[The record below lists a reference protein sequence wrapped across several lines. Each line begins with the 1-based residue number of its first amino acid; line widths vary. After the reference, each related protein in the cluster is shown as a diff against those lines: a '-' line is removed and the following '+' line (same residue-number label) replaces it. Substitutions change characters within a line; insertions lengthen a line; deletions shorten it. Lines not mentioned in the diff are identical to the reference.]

1 MRFMNFGRTVTRLF
15 CESLS
20 IGEIEESY
28 LTRPSLRVKHVEF
41 RPRHPRV
48 IPRLINFLERQSQR
62 KLLAFSILTIILL
75 GTLDVYTGVEIHFLL
90 LYLIPVFVAS
100 WFVSRN
106 AGLSLA
112 FFASV
117 VWFAADSLNGRSYS
131 SGWIAYWNLL
141 MRTGVFVIFTITQAQ
156 LRARIV
162 ELSHLAQVIFL
173 HPARSRFVNFFSKPR
188 YFVFIVAR
196 VIIS

>member
-41 RPRHPRV
+41 RPRQPRV
-48 IPRLINFLERQSQR
+48 IPRLVNFLERQSQR

-75 GTLDVYTGVEIHFLL
+75 GTLDVHTGVEIHFLL

-141 MRTGVFVIFTITQAQ
+141 MRTGVFVIFAITRRNYARESSSCRIWLKLFSCIRRIA
-156 LRARIV
+156 LRK
-162 ELSHLAQVIFL
+162 
-173 HPARSRFVNFFSKPR
+173 FFSKPR
-188 YFVFIVAR
+188 CFVFIVAR